1 LDARPDSNPPV
12 RRTDPQQALRLQRF
26 YMALVAY
33 AIGVA
38 LMVVASSVKLI
49 GVAPLLFCIGAVV
62 AVNLTIYAI
71 FRSGANERFTDPS
84 LTLVQSLAGIAV
96 IMLVAYSFDRDRS
109 LVLVWCL
116 VVLLF
121 GVFRFKPREFGL
133 MTLFMLAG
141 YAGVINLLMHQRP
154 QNVDVFLEWY
164 QWLWLALILPAFA
177 MVGSRISELRARILR
192 TNDELTNALSTIQNM
207 ATHDTLT
214 GLPNRASLADTLAHA
229 VNRAERARES
239 VSVFFVDL
247 DHFKAINDSL
257 GHTTGDHLLRDV
269 GRRLSLAVR
278 ESDLVARLGG
288 DEFVIMVENAGG
300 TDSQIALA
308 EKIIAAVHEPM
319 TLLGHQ
325 VAVSASIGIASYP
338 DDGKD
343 PATLLANADLAMYR
357 AKQLGR
363 HRAALYSADLGQTA
377 QERFEIESDMRKA
390 LDAGEFR
397 LYFQP
402 KIAFHNGRMLG
413 VEALIRWH
421 HPKLGV
427 LGPDRF
433 IPIAEESNFIVPLGD
448 WVIEQACRQA
458 RAWQDSRLPPFT
470 IAVNLSAR
478 QIANDKL
485 FATLAGALK
494 RTGANPAMLELEIT
508 ETAVMRDVDEAVTLL
523 ESLRKLGVK
532 LSIDDFGTG
541 YSSLSYLKKLPVDIL
556 KVDRAFVRDLP
567 HNRDD
572 LAITR
577 AVIAMAHGLSMRVV
591 AEGVEDAG
599 QYQSLLAEGCDE
611 FQGFYC
617 RAAMEGA
624 ELEQLVR
631 KHGLVLPVGG

>member
-300 TDSQIALA
+300 TDSQVALA

-390 LDAGEFR
+390 LEAGEFR